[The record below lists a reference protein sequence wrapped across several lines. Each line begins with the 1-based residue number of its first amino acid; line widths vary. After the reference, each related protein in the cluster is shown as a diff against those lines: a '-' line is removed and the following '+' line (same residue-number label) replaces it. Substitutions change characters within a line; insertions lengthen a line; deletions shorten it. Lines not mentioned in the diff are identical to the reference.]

1 VLKMQKGLLGL
12 LLLVRPMIVWAD
24 ITFDNSSLVPG
35 GVQNTTLTG
44 TMTVPASSGKQLGGN
59 LFHSFSAFNINTGQ
73 SATFTD
79 TGAAPGSISTVLG
92 RVTGNAGSS
101 IDGLLKSTIPN
112 ADVYLINP
120 NGITFGS
127 HASIDV
133 PGAFRAGTANS
144 VNLSDGKQ
152 FNASKVDDALLTSSS
167 PAAFGFLG
175 NSPSNN
181 GKITVDGAQL
191 NVKTSKTLD
200 LAAGE
205 LDMKNNAKLNAPAG
219 EIRLVALK
227 GQGTVTVQLDGDGK
241 MPLPTATLSAGNAGN
256 ITLSNTVVNSDG
268 NGGGR
273 VALWGD
279 AITLGNGAK
288 INASNT
294 GASNAG
300 SAQGIE
306 IRGNNLT
313 LKNQSSIHAEA
324 GNAGKAANINVT
336 VTNLNLD
343 NSAITSTA
351 INNSTGDAGVITV
364 SADAL
369 SVQNG
374 GNISSSTAA
383 QGNAG
388 KVAVTAKQIIID
400 GQNNANLTGIY
411 SDALTHSRG
420 KAGIVEIGTDTLD
433 IKNAGAIGSNTLSSG
448 DAGNVNISA
457 NTLKIDGQN
466 YSGFTGVTSAGN
478 SGNAGTI
485 TINSGILNIVNGG
498 SISTSTF
505 GSGDAGEVIIKA
517 STLDMENDSKISSD
531 TSGFG
536 NAGKVTVTAGQ
547 TTIDGKNNANSP
559 SGIFSDALSQSH
571 GNAGIITVN
580 SDTLDILN
588 SGQIA
593 SNTFAFGKAGDLRV
607 TAKSLKID
615 GQNSSA
621 FTGLSSSALSGSSG
635 DAGTITVNVGIL
647 DVVNSGRISSSTLA
661 LGNAGA
667 INVTANTIKI
677 DRQNSQGV
685 TDISSEASIGSVGNA
700 GAITISTD
708 TLDILDNGVI
718 STNTFGAGH
727 GGNIAVTAKD
737 ITITGK
743 DSSPYDESLQTGI
756 ISEATK
762 SSSGYAGTIN
772 VKTDSLTIQSAGKI
786 SSDTQG
792 SGNGGDISVSAKNI
806 YLDGKTS
813 QQKTL
818 IASDAL
824 SGSSGNAGTVTVNT
838 DTLDIKNKA
847 QISSDTY
854 AGGNAGNINITVN
867 EKTGLNNGTIGSSS
881 YGSGLGGSVSLS
893 SPLLTLDNG
902 ASISAS
908 STTRAKGGDIALSAK
923 VLRLQSQSV
932 ISAANTGSGEAGTIN
947 ITTSDSTYLTNSKI
961 SVESALGDAGGVNII
976 AKNILYLLNS
986 SISTSAAA
994 GKGNGGNITID
1005 PVFVILNSSNII
1017 ANASQGSGGNI
1028 NITST
1033 YYFASTDSVVQASS
1047 QFGLQGTVSINSSN
1061 SNIAGSI
1068 GVLPTDFTDASNL
1081 MDKQCGSGDEQA
1093 RSSFTASALYDL
1105 VLPSP
1110 DSFFNYI
1117 PASVSGCGA

>member
-1 VLKMQKGLLGL
+1 LKIQKGLLGL
-12 LLLVRPMIVWAD
+12 LFLVRSMIVWAD
-24 ITFDNSSLVPG
+24 ITFDNSSVVPS

-44 TMTVPASSGKQLGGN
+44 NMTIPASSGKQLGGN
-59 LFHSFSAFNINTGQ
+59 LLHSFSAFNINTGQ

-79 TGAAPGSISTVLG
+79 TGAAPGSISNVLS
-92 RVTGNAGSS
+92 RVTGNTGSN

-127 HASIDV
+127 HARIDV
-133 PGAFRAGTANS
+133 PGAFHASTANS
-144 VNLSDGKQ
+144 INLSDGKQ
-152 FNASKVDDALLTSSS
+152 FNASKADDALLTSSS

-175 NSPSNN
+175 NSPANN
-181 GKITVDGAQL
+181 GKITVNGAQL
-191 NVKTSKTLD
+191 NVKASETLD
-200 LAAGE
+200 LVAGE
-205 LDMKNNAKLNAPAG
+205 LDIKNNAKLEAPGG

-227 GQGTVTVQLDGDGK
+227 GQGSVNVQLDSDGK
-241 MPLPTATLSAGNAGN
+241 TPLPTATPSTDNAGN
-256 ITLSNTVVNSDG
+256 ITLSNSAVSSDSNS
-268 NGGGR
+268 GGR

-279 AITLGNGAK
+279 TITLDNGAK
-288 INASNT
+288 VTALNT
-294 GASNAG
+294 GASDAG

-306 IRGNNLT
+306 IRANNLS
-313 LKNQSSIHAEA
+313 LKNQSAIHAEA
-324 GNAGKAANINVT
+324 GNAGKAVNTNVSATNVT
-336 VTNLNLD
+336 IDDSV
-343 NSAITSTA
+343 ITSTA

-364 SADAL
+364 NTDGL
-369 SVQNG
+369 NIQNG
-374 GNISSSTAA
+374 GNISSSTDAL
-383 QGNAG
+383 GNAG
-388 KVAVTAKQIIID
+388 KVAVTAKQITID
-400 GQNNANLTGIY
+400 GKNNPNLTGIY

-420 KAGIVEIGTDTLD
+420 KAGIVEISTDTLN

-485 TINSGILNIVNGG
+485 TVNSGILDIVNGG
-498 SISTSTF
+498 GISTSTF
-505 GSGDAGEVIIKA
+505 GSGNAGEIIIKA
-517 STLDMENDSKISSD
+517 STLDLENSSKISSD
-531 TSGFG
+531 TSGSG

-547 TTIDGKNNANSP
+547 TTIDGKNNASG
-559 SGIFSDALSQSH
+559 STGIFSDALTQSH

-593 SNTFAFGKAGDLRV
+593 SNTFAFGKAGDLRI
-607 TAKSLKID
+607 TAKSLTID
-615 GQNSSA
+615 GQNSSG

-635 DAGTITVNVGIL
+635 DAGTITVNTGIL

-667 INVTANTIKI
+667 INVTADTIKI
-677 DRQNSQGV
+677 DRQNSLGL

-700 GAITISTD
+700 GAITINTD
-708 TLDILDNGVI
+708 TLDILNDGAI
-718 STNTFGAGH
+718 STNTFGEGH
-727 GGNIAVTAKD
+727 GGNIAVTAKN

-743 DSSPYDESLQTGI
+743 DSSPFNESLQTGI
-756 ISEATK
+756 ISEATRT
-762 SSSGYAGTIN
+762 SSGNAGTIN
-772 VKTDSLTIQSAGKI
+772 INTDTLTIQSAGKI

-792 SGNGGDISVSAKNI
+792 SGNGGDIFISAQNI

-838 DTLDIKNKA
+838 KTLDIKNKA

-854 AGGNAGNINITVN
+854 TGGNAGDINIAVN
-867 EKTGLNNGTIGSSS
+867 ERTNLNNGAIGSSS

-902 ASISAS
+902 SSISAS
-908 STTRAKGGDIALSAK
+908 SSTNARGGDITLSAN
-923 VLRLQSQSV
+923 VLTLKNQSL
-932 ISAANTGSGEAGTIN
+932 ISAANTDSGEAGTIN
-947 ITTSDSTYLTNSKI
+947 ITTRDSAYLTDSKI
-961 SVESALGDAGGVNII
+961 SVESAQGDAGGLNII
-976 AKNILYLLNS
+976 ANNKLYLLNS
-986 SISTSAAA
+986 TISTSAAA

-1028 NITST
+1028 NITSN
-1033 YYFASTDSVVQASS
+1033 YYFASTDSIVQASS

-1081 MDKQCGSGDEQA
+1081 MDKQCGSGDELA

-1110 DSFFNYI
+1110 DGFFNYI
-1117 PASVSGCGA
+1117 PASMSGCGA